1 MKRRVLAAFLAMMLT
16 CGVAFPGNAVHAAE
30 VMDLSFAMQAL
41 AAEYIMNHSTTLEN
55 KVYVLP
61 HELDIRIASIKL
73 AALGYAIDTLTQE
86 QIDYLTKVN

>member
-1 MKRRVLAAFLAMMLT
+1 M
-16 CGVAFPGNAVHAAE
+16 
-30 VMDLSFAMQAL
+30 
-41 AAEYIMNHSTTLEN
+41 EN